1 MDDEIRESR
10 EALQSVSLFSDVL
23 TPDQLDALA
32 RDCSPFFF
40 LAGSALMRQGDLGA
54 SMFCITEG
62 LVSVVF
68 VDARNRKN
76 AIRQLGPG
84 SVVGEIELLTGESRI
99 ATVTAVTNVRGLE
112 ISKQALDG
120 AFARAPD
127 LIEAF
132 GSVLAI
138 RREMLHR
145 IARDRRV
152 PLERRIARQIRDVF
166 ARKPGAADETPD

>member
-1 MDDEIRESR
+1 MDDEIGEIR
-10 EALQSVSLFSDVL
+10 EALQTVSLFSDVL
-23 TPDQLDALA
+23 TSDQLDALA

-40 LAGSALMRQGDLGA
+40 LAGSALMRQGDFGA

-68 VDARNRKN
+68 VDARHRRNE
-76 AIRQLGPG
+76 IRQLGPG
-84 SVVGEIELLTGESRI
+84 SVVGEIELLTGETRI
-99 ATVTAVTNVRGLE
+99 ATVTALTNVRVLE
-112 ISKQALDG
+112 ISKQALDA

-138 RREMLHR
+138 RQEMLHQ
-145 IARDRRV
+145 IARDRHV
-152 PLERRIARQIRDVF
+152 PLKTRIARQIRHVF
-166 ARKPGAADETPD
+166 ASKGGAADDLPD